1 VNEDLMDHETR
12 TLLAGSLKEMF
23 EGEAVDIEA
32 ALAEL
37 GWDDVIGSY
46 PAAAELLFAE
56 HGRALAH
63 SRSLDAV
70 LLHELTDVLPAT
82 QGTRA
87 LAYPLPSP
95 SAGLTSDEDTIDGVV
110 LTGLDGVDEVVV
122 PVSTAGGIGIVV
134 VPIADIDS
142 EPLGSI
148 ESDSTWLRVR
158 GRRVPGVGADAT
170 AQWDR
175 AVASGRRALAA
186 EIIGA
191 CGAALQ
197 LAIDHTSS
205 RNQFGQPISGFQ
217 AVRHRLSEAHVAIAA
232 AQGMLDAA
240 WADLNPDTATAAKAL
255 AGRAQATTSRT
266 VLQVCGAVGISA
278 EHPMHRFVERGA
290 VLDALL
296 TPQLLLVEQL
306 GSSLLAGEQ
315 ILHLTEINAAPIGT
329 A

>member
-1 VNEDLMDHETR
+1 MDNETR

-23 EGEAVDIEA
+23 EGEGVDIEA

-37 GWDDVIGSY
+37 GWDDVIDAY
-46 PAAAELLFAE
+46 PAATELLFAE

-70 LLHELTDVLPAT
+70 IVRGLADVLPAPR
-82 QGTRA
+82 GMRA
-87 LAYPLPSP
+87 VVYPLPSP
-95 SAGLTSDEDTIDGVV
+95 SAGLTSDENSIDGVV
-110 LTGLDGVDEVVV
+110 LTGLDDVDELIVPVSTTHGTGVVVV
-122 PVSTAGGIGIVV
+122 PV
-134 VPIADIDS
+134 ADVAS
-142 EPLGSI
+142 EPVGSI
-148 ESDSTWLRVR
+148 EADSTMVRVR
-158 GRRVPGVGADAT
+158 GNRVPTVTAEASAD
-170 AQWDR
+170 WDR

-197 LAIDHTSS
+197 LAIEHTSS
-205 RNQFGQPISGFQ
+205 RNQFGQPISRFQ

-240 WADLNPDTATAAKAL
+240 WADLNPDTATVAKAL
-255 AGRAQATTSRT
+255 AGRAQAIATRT

-278 EHPMHRFVERGA
+278 EHPMHRFVERAA

-296 TPQLLLVEQL
+296 TPHLIMVEQL
-306 GSSLLAGEQ
+306 GSSLLAGAP
-315 ILHLTEINAAPIGT
+315 ILHVTEIDT